1 MATDTLRDH
10 PALRR
15 VKSIVFTVVGVG
27 LMIGAACW
35 GVSTRR
41 FVARAASAPG
51 LVVRLDHGGAH
62 PQIRFTT
69 AAGEAIEYGQNGMIW
84 GYRVGDRVEVLYAP
98 EHPGRDPV
106 IHTTGALWGFVAM
119 VFFMGA
125 GFVLMAQLAWW
136 RPDRVG

>member
-1 MATDTLRDH
+1 MATDTLRDT
-10 PALRR
+10 PALRAA
-15 VKSIVFTVVGVG
+15 KSLVFTLVGVG
-27 LMIGAACW
+27 LMISAGWWA
-35 GVSTRR
+35 VSTRQ

-51 LVVRLDHGGAH
+51 LVVRLNHGGAH
-62 PQIRFTT
+62 PEVRFTT
-69 AAGEAIEYGQNGMIW
+69 ATGEAVEYGQGGMIW

-106 IHTTGALWGFVAM
+106 IHTAGALWGFVAM

-136 RPDRVG
+136 RLDRVG